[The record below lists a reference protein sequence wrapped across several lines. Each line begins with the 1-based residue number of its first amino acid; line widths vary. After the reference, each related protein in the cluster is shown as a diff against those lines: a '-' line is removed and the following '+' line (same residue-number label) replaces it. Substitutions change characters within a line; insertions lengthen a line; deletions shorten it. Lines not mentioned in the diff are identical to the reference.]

1 MYQNTCKN
9 KTTIV
14 KASTMRLKPIKTVS
28 IIKLTLTKS
37 KTRDYKLHLTKERPV
52 KPTYKNMQ

>member
-9 KTTIV
+9 KMTIV
-14 KASTMRLKPIKTVS
+14 KASTRRLKPVKTVS
-28 IIKLTLTKS
+28 IIRLTLTKS
-37 KTRDYKLHLTKERPV
+37 KTKDYKLHLTKECPV